1 VTGAL
6 APPPRFKPVGSC
18 CFFARGCPTFAQSRS
33 LGAAFCLCSRA
44 LRARRDRPRSSVMG
58 APSGLS
64 VDRLD
69 SSVLPV
75 WHIAPS
81 AVLSAS
87 TARRYVAAYGLPNLV
102 AQFDQL
108 AALLIQMSGVRLEQ
122 RKQDL
127 IGHGEV
133 MLNAIHLAPARISYE
148 IRETTFIKRTI
159 ASRFNRCWETAEW
172 KTDCV
177 ALA

>member
-1 VTGAL
+1 
-6 APPPRFKPVGSC
+6 
-18 CFFARGCPTFAQSRS
+18 
-33 LGAAFCLCSRA
+33 
-44 LRARRDRPRSSVMG
+44 MG

-69 SSVLPV
+69 GSVLPA

-81 AVLSAS
+81 ANAVLSAS
-87 TARRYVAAYGLPNLV
+87 TARRYVAAYGLLNLV

-108 AALLIQMSGVRLEQ
+108 APLLIQMSGVRLEQ

-133 MLNAIHLAPARISYE
+133 MLSNSFGPPHA
-148 IRETTFIKRTI
+148 
-159 ASRFNRCWETAEW
+159 
-172 KTDCV
+172 
-177 ALA
+177 

>member
-1 VTGAL
+1 MLRSAYARAPLTSAARL
-6 APPPRFKPVGSC
+6 APIFG
-18 CFFARGCPTFAQSRS
+18 
-33 LGAAFCLCSRA
+33 
-44 LRARRDRPRSSVMG
+44 MG

-133 MLNAIHLAPARISYE
+133 MLNAIHLAPARI
-148 IRETTFIKRTI
+148 RLRNT
-159 ASRFNRCWETAEW
+159 
-172 KTDCV
+172 
-177 ALA
+177 